1 MHTRYLV
8 HSLLPPVL
16 LRAFRRW
23 RSPPPRRS
31 ARGVLSDVA
40 VFPVQEDVDLEVGWL
55 KAEAG
60 GGGPAASL
68 YILSEEV
75 FRLDCLGGDRGHMHF
90 NMREALITPGGS
102 SARIYFEPGTMADH
116 IERAV
121 FHLKKNSDYCI
132 ALNSDPYIRKV
143 VLDRDRLAAA
153 AEWMRQTMTE
163 LREPHGESGL

>member
-1 MHTRYLV
+1 MHTRYLI

-40 VFPVQEDVDLEVGWL
+40 VFLVQEDVDLEVGWL

-60 GGGPAASL
+60 EGPAASL

-75 FRLDCLGGDRGHMHF
+75 LRLDCLGGDRGHMHF
-90 NMREALITPGGS
+90 NMREAMITPGGGS
-102 SARIYFEPGTMADH
+102 TRIYFEPGTMADH

-121 FHLKKNSDYCI
+121 FHLKKNSDYGI
-132 ALNSDPYIRKV
+132 GLNPDTRIRKI
-143 VLDRDRLAAA
+143 VLDRDRLAVA

-163 LREPHGESGL
+163 IRKRHGETG

>member
-40 VFPVQEDVDLEVGWL
+40 VFQVQEDVDLEVGWC

-60 GGGPAASL
+60 EGPAASL

-75 FRLDCLGGDRGHMHF
+75 FRLDCFGGDRGHMHF
-90 NMREALITPGGS
+90 NMREATIVPGGGS
-102 SARIYFEPGTMADH
+102 TRIYFEPGTMADH

-121 FHLKKNSDYCI
+121 FHLKKNSDYGI
-132 ALNSDPYIRKV
+132 GLNPDTRIRKV
-143 VLDRDRLAAA
+143 VLDRDRLAVA

-163 LREPHGESGL
+163 LRKRHGETG